1 MPDHPVSAICA
12 AVTAQRQQL
21 LQFIQSLVQVPS
33 LPGAER
39 PAHAMVAATLTM
51 MGLDVDVVTIDFN
64 AIKHHPAFCDDGI
77 PFDNRIN
84 IVGRWRGSGAPVV
97 PKSAATGSLILNG
110 HLDVVSPGDE
120 SRWDGSPW
128 GGTFR
133 NGRIY
138 GRGACDMKSGVAAAI
153 FAVAALRSMGVTLEH
168 DVFIQSVSGEE
179 SGGVGTLA
187 TIVKGYRADAAI
199 IMEPTSLKMCPVQA
213 GALTFRLT
221 VRGRSVHA
229 CIKDEGVSAIE
240 KAYLLVRA
248 LSDLETARHKASRNP
263 LYPNPDRVAPI
274 SIGTIRGGNWHSTV
288 PDEVVIEGRYGVM
301 PGESV
306 PTAKAIMMAALEQAT
321 TADRWL
327 AAHPPSLEWFE
338 GQFESGATPP
348 DAPILAALRSS
359 HHQTTGQEPEVEGV
373 TYGSDLR
380 LFTNYAGMPAVLYGP
395 GDVRQAHA
403 VNESIPFDEV
413 LTATRVLALTIF
425 NWCGG
430 RVG

>member
-153 FAVAALRSMGVTLEH
+153 FAVAALRSMGV
-168 DVFIQSVSGEE
+168 
-179 SGGVGTLA
+179 
-187 TIVKGYRADAAI
+187 
-199 IMEPTSLKMCPVQA
+199 
-213 GALTFRLT
+213 
-221 VRGRSVHA
+221 
-229 CIKDEGVSAIE
+229 
-240 KAYLLVRA
+240 
-248 LSDLETARHKASRNP
+248 
-263 LYPNPDRVAPI
+263 
-274 SIGTIRGGNWHSTV
+274 
-288 PDEVVIEGRYGVM
+288 
-301 PGESV
+301 
-306 PTAKAIMMAALEQAT
+306 
-321 TADRWL
+321 
-327 AAHPPSLEWFE
+327 
-338 GQFESGATPP
+338 
-348 DAPILAALRSS
+348 
-359 HHQTTGQEPEVEGV
+359 
-373 TYGSDLR
+373 
-380 LFTNYAGMPAVLYGP
+380 
-395 GDVRQAHA
+395 
-403 VNESIPFDEV
+403 
-413 LTATRVLALTIF
+413 
-425 NWCGG
+425 
-430 RVG
+430 